1 MNRTDGKVALIS
13 GSARGLGAETARVF
27 TQGGGKVL
35 VADILDDVGKKTVE
49 ELKQAGADAAYVH
62 LDVTSESDWENA
74 VKTAVDTFGSLDVL
88 VNNAG
93 IFFTKRTEKMTLADW
108 RLMTSVN
115 LDGVFLGTKAALPA
129 LAESAAKAKV
139 GSAIVNLSS
148 VAGLTGARGASAYC
162 MSKGGVRLYTK
173 ACALEFA
180 QRRIRVNSVHPGLID
195 TDMGQLVID
204 SAARGNRSPDK
215 VKQAM
220 QSSHPIGR
228 LGVPTDIA
236 NGVVYLASDDAAFM
250 TGSELVID
258 GGSTAQ

>member
-27 TQGGGKVL
+27 TRSGGKV
-35 VADILDDVGKKTVE
+35 VIADILDEVGLQTVA
-49 ELKQAGADAAYVH
+49 ELKQAGADAVFVH
-62 LDVTSESDWENA
+62 LDVTSESDWQNA
-74 VKTAVDTFGSLDVL
+74 VETAVSSFGQLDVL

-93 IFFTKRTEKMTLADW
+93 IFFTKTTEKMTLEDW

-129 LAESAAKAKV
+129 LQESAAKAEV
-139 GSAIVNLSS
+139 GSAIINLSS

-180 QRRIRVNSVHPGLID
+180 HKRIRVNSVHPGLID
-195 TDMGQLVID
+195 TDMGQQVID
-204 SAARGNRSPDK
+204 SASRGSRTSEK
-215 VKQAM
+215 VRKSM
-220 QSSHPIGR
+220 QSAHPIGR

-236 NGVVYLASDDAAFM
+236 NGVVYLASDDAAFV
-250 TGSELVID
+250 TGTELVID